1 MIIMIFAIG
10 RGTIQREEEE
20 IQMMRFAFEQEI
32 VKLENKLV
40 NRIAK
45 MFKEQ
50 KGDIDDIESTIRIYC
65 S

>member
-10 RGTIQREEEE
+10 RDTIQREEKE
-20 IQMMRFAFEQEI
+20 IWMMRFAFEQEI
-32 VKLENKLV
+32 VKLETRLV
-40 NRIAK
+40 DRIAK

-50 KGDIDDIESTIRIYC
+50 KGDIDDMESKIRFYC

>member
-10 RGTIQREEEE
+10 RDTIQREEKE
-20 IQMMRFAFEQEI
+20 IWMMRFAFEQEI
-32 VKLENKLV
+32 VKLETRLV
-40 NRIAK
+40 DRIAK

-50 KGDIDDIESTIRIYC
+50 KGDFDDIESTIRIYC

>member
-10 RGTIQREEEE
+10 RDTIQREEEE

-32 VKLENKLV
+32 VKLEKKLV

>member
-10 RGTIQREEEE
+10 RDTIQREEEE

-32 VKLENKLV
+32 VKLETKLV
-40 NRIAK
+40 DRIAK